1 MAHGQ
6 SRDGNTG
13 EAVGTTGGSSPE
25 GPRLGMAL
33 VVFIG
38 GALGTWLRWVLGGI
52 AAPIGG
58 FHPGTFLAN
67 MLACTGY
74 AFLTSYL
81 AARTDIARQRRDYT
95 GRALGMGLCG
105 GLSTMSTMVVEVIQD
120 VMEGHIL
127 GSLVYLLSSFILALA
142 LAAVMAELGQTAAG
156 RRAHGTSAG
165 DSR

>member
-1 MAHGQ
+1 MDRQ
-6 SRDGNTG
+6 SRDRD
-13 EAVGTTGGSSPE
+13 EVIGTTGGSSPE

-142 LAAVMAELGQTAAG
+142 LAAVMAELGQEAG
-156 RRAHGTSAG
+156 LRPQGASAG
-165 DSR
+165 ESR

>member
-1 MAHGQ
+1 MDRQ
-6 SRDGNTG
+6 SRDRD
-13 EAVGTTGGSSPE
+13 EAIGTTGGPSPE
-25 GPRLGMAL
+25 GPRLGMTL

-38 GALGTWLRWVLGGI
+38 GALGTWLRWVLGGL

-81 AARTDIARQRRDYT
+81 AARTDIARLRRDYT
-95 GRALGMGLCG
+95 SRALGMGLCG

-120 VMEGHIL
+120 VVEGHIL
-127 GSLVYLLSSFILALA
+127 GSLVYLLSSFMLALA

-156 RRAHGTSAG
+156 RRPQGTSTG
-165 DSR
+165 ESR